1 MIILLLVTVWRKS
14 WRTHFNELKISS
26 KTFSELVHQH
36 HPDLHSVRL
45 HILLLLH
52 PGFCPDCV
60 SMVSCIFYLYLY
72 LLSIVFFNSRS
83 TAPPPATSGPGPM
96 SFIGASIHTLNVFCP
111 YPWGTFIPEPHTQP
125 LSLFVFEMSITS
137 CIREFPGGLPCP
149 TPASPPTSI
158 SWPRAPASPQPDS
171 WHRFPDLLIHKN
183 VRPPANMLSFCV
195 WIFAFQRRSRRG
207 LPTSGRGLAIQGTSP
222 SLFHLKLLAFFIFSL
237 QNFIVDQFLQMFKF
251 SLWIFCLQI

>member
-1 MIILLLVTVWRKS
+1 M
-14 WRTHFNELKISS
+14 
-26 KTFSELVHQH
+26 
-36 HPDLHSVRL
+36 
-45 HILLLLH
+45 
-52 PGFCPDCV
+52 

-111 YPWGTFIPEPHTQP
+111 YPWGTFIPEPHNQP

-207 LPTSGRGLAIQGTSP
+207 LPTSERGLAIQGTSS
-222 SLFHLKLLAFFIFSL
+222 SLFYLKLLAFFHLFLFFAKFHCGSVFANFQVLHSEVRPEFCFGRNCNFKRICNVTCSL
-237 QNFIVDQFLQMFKF
+237 FYLNWQSCSSNMILTNKTNRLHL
-251 SLWIFCLQI
+251 SLMPIL